1 MDNQKA
7 KFILQSYRGG
17 ADAADP
23 QFAGALRAAGDDA
36 ELAEWLAEE
45 QAWDNAIRRRLKRV
59 PVPADLRAEILAGAG
74 AVTSRA
80 AQPRSNWLALA
91 ASVILFAAVAA
102 LWFRPSAD
110 NTKNFAAFRSGM
122 VGQVAYGVNF
132 DYQHADV
139 MQIQRWLTEQRS
151 LSNFVIPAGL
161 QNKPGLGCRTFSWQG
176 QPVGLICFLV
186 GQNEAVHLF
195 ISSRSAVPDAPA
207 SGPAQFTQHGDW
219 LTAGWTQGDTVYLVT
234 ARTRDKAYLQKYL

>member
-1 MDNQKA
+1 
-7 KFILQSYRGG
+7 
-17 ADAADP
+17 
-23 QFAGALRAAGDDA
+23 
-36 ELAEWLAEE
+36 
-45 QAWDNAIRRRLKRV
+45 
-59 PVPADLRAEILAGAG
+59 
-74 AVTSRA
+74 
-80 AQPRSNWLALA
+80 
-91 ASVILFAAVAA
+91 
-102 LWFRPSAD
+102 
-110 NTKNFAAFRSGM
+110 M

-161 QNKPGLGCRTFSWQG
+161 QNKPGLGCRTISWQG
-176 QPVGLICFLV
+176 QPVGLICFHV

-234 ARTRDKAYLQKYL
+234 ARTKDRAYLQKYL